1 MYKRGKRLSDGHMWV
16 QKHDGEWI
24 SLIDAAENYST
35 HKQQEYIYAKTRE

>member
-24 SLIDAAENYST
+24 SLIDAAESYNRDKHDNTYM
-35 HKQQEYIYAKTRE
+35 KTRD